1 MNFLTSLNESQL
13 KAVIHPGGPLFVV
26 AGAGTGK
33 TKTLTSK
40 IAYLILEGMDP
51 SKILAVT
58 FTNKAARE
66 MKQRVID
73 MTGPYASSVWLYTF
87 HAFGLQIL
95 RKHIAEL
102 PYGYRP
108 NFTVIDDEDQKKI
121 ISDQIKDMGLDLKMF
136 SVKALRNLFSLFKM
150 KRIDDFEKTEE
161 EKIFLRYQSYLRES
175 QLVDFDDLLLYPL
188 EILETIPKIK
198 HYYQH
203 YFQHVLVDEFQD
215 TDHIQYRLL
224 KILGEVHRQVFIV
237 GDPDQSIYSFR
248 GANYENARFFE
259 RDFNAEKIILEQNY
273 RSTNLILQ
281 AANQLIC
288 FNMNR
293 PAAKNLESDK
303 GLGEAPYYHHAINDF
318 QESFFIANEI
328 QRLYHMGIPYDEMA
342 VLYRNNVLSRMFEDT
357 LIKSEIPYIIYG
369 GISFYARREI
379 KDALAFIRLALDFNQ
394 DFFLKRIINV
404 PKRQIGLVSIQKLEQ
419 KAKDLNMSMFDAL
432 DIADVTPQAKKGMQE
447 FKQMM
452 LEIRESFNHME
463 SLDEIMAVL
472 MAKTKY
478 IDSLREEGDDVA
490 DDRIENL
497 MDLKTVFSRGDHY
510 YEGDFYGKLKQQ
522 LDQISLYSDLD
533 QDVEDTNR
541 VRLSTYHQV
550 KGLEFKV
557 VFMVV
562 MEEGIFPS
570 DRSLGSSFE
579 IEEERRVAYV
589 GMTRAKEKLYLS
601 YADQRMLYGSM
612 RHGVPSRFIKESRLK
627 VEEKEDFKY
636 ESMSSKHMLNTG
648 DHVNHQIFGKGVV
661 IRVDSDIATIAFDF
675 PHGIKKILESHPSI
689 RKVKKE
695 N

>member
-51 SKILAVT
+51 TRILAVT

-108 NFTVIDDEDQKKI
+108 NFTVIDDDDQKKI
-121 ISDQIKDMGLDLKMF
+121 ISDQIKDMGFDLKMF
-136 SVKALRNLFSLFKM
+136 SVKGLRNLFSLYKM

-161 EKIFLRYQSYLRES
+161 ERIFLRYQSYLRES

-188 EILETIPKIK
+188 EIFETIPKIK
-198 HYYQH
+198 TYYQNF
-203 YFQHVLVDEFQD
+203 FQHVLVDEFQD

-259 RDFNAEKIILEQNY
+259 RDFNAEKIILDQNY

-281 AANQLIC
+281 AANQLIQ
-288 FNMNR
+288 FNLNR

-303 GLGEAPYYHHAINDF
+303 GLGDAPYYHHAMNDF
-318 QESFFIANEI
+318 QESFFVANEI
-328 QRLYHMGIPYDEMA
+328 QRLHQLGIPYDEMA

-357 LIKSEIPYIIYG
+357 FIKSEIPYIIYG

-394 DFFLKRIINV
+394 DFYLKRIINV
-404 PKRQIGLVSIQKLEQ
+404 PKRQIGQVSLQKLEQ
-419 KAKDLNMSMFDAL
+419 KAKALNISMFKAIDHVE
-432 DIADVTPQAKKGMQE
+432 VTPQAIKGMQD

-452 LEIRESFNHME
+452 IEIHEAFLNME
-463 SLDEIMAVL
+463 SLDEIMALL

-478 IDSLREEGDDVA
+478 IESLREEGDDIA

-510 YEGDFYGKLKQQ
+510 YEGTFTEKLIQQ

-533 QDVEDTNR
+533 QDVEDINR

-550 KGLEFKV
+550 KGLEFQV

-562 MEEGIFPS
+562 MEEGIFPG
-570 DRSLGSSFE
+570 DRALGSSFE
-579 IEEERRVAYV
+579 IEEERRIAYV
-589 GMTRAKEKLYLS
+589 GMTRAKQKLYLS

-612 RHGVPSRFIKESRLK
+612 RHSLPSRFLKESRIK
-627 VEEKEDFKY
+627 TEENNEQ
-636 ESMSSKHMLNTG
+636 EQIVSSSKHMLQTG
-648 DHVNHQIFGKGVV
+648 DHVLHQVFGKGVV
-661 IRVDSDIATIAFDF
+661 IRVDLDIATIAFDF
-675 PHGIKKILESHPSI
+675 PHGIKKILEIHPSI

>member
-108 NFTVIDDEDQKKI
+108 NFTVIDDDDQKKI
-121 ISDQIKDMGLDLKMF
+121 ISDQIKDMGFDLKMF

-150 KRIDDFEKTEE
+150 KRMEEFEKTEE
-161 EKIFLRYQSYLRES
+161 EKIFLKYQSYLRDN

-188 EILETIPKIK
+188 EIFETIPKTK
-198 HYYQH
+198 HYYQT
-203 YFQHVLVDEFQD
+203 YFHHILVDEFQD

-224 KILGEVHRQVFIV
+224 KILGEVHRQVFVV

-259 RDFNAEKIILEQNY
+259 RDFNAEKVILDQNY

-281 AANQLIC
+281 AANQLIR

-303 GLGEAPYYHHAINDF
+303 GLGEAPYYHHAMNDF
-318 QESFFIANEI
+318 QESFFVANEI
-328 QRLYHMGIPYDEMA
+328 QRLHHMGIPYDEMA
-342 VLYRNNVLSRMFEDT
+342 ILYRNNVLSRMFEDT

-369 GISFYARREI
+369 GISFYQRREI

-394 DFFLKRIINV
+394 DFYLKRIINV
-404 PKRQIGLVSIQKLEQ
+404 PKRQVGQVSVQKLEQ
-419 KAKDLNMSMFDAL
+419 KAKDLNISMFKAIDYVE
-432 DIADVTPQAKKGMQE
+432 VTPQAKKGLQE
-447 FKQMM
+447 FKEMM
-452 LEIRESFNHME
+452 IEIRDAFNDME
-463 SLDEIMAVL
+463 ALDEIMAVL

-478 IDSLREEGDDVA
+478 IESLKEEGDDVA

-497 MDLKTVFSRGDHY
+497 MDLKTVFSRGDYY
-510 YEGDFYGKLKQQ
+510 YEGTFVEKLHQQ

-533 QDVEDTNR
+533 QDVEDVNR
-541 VRLSTYHQV
+541 VKLSTYHQV
-550 KGLEFKV
+550 KGLEFQV

-562 MEEGIFPS
+562 MEEGIFPG

-612 RHGVPSRFIKESRLK
+612 RHSIPSRFLKESK
-627 VEEKEDFKY
+627 IGINENKEIDQNDDTQ
-636 ESMSSKHMLNTG
+636 KHMLSTG
-648 DHVNHQIFGKGVV
+648 DHVMHQVFGKGVV
-661 IRVDSDIATIAFDF
+661 IRVDDDIATIAFGF